1 MYIYEQILC
10 TNVMKRIIVTTLVSL
25 ALFAGINAQTYSNL
39 YEKLP
44 IDIKQVAPVEFP
56 DNKVELTD
64 FGAVGDGV
72 TLCTQ
77 AFEKAISKLNKLGGG
92 HLIVPKGVWL
102 TGPIALKDNIDLHLE
117 KNAIIMFSSDK
128 SLYIDDDD
136 NAKRVNAC
144 IRASKRKNIGITGE
158 GLIDGNGAQWRP
170 VKRVKV
176 SDVEWKRFE
185 AMGGV
190 TRDNGELWYPW
201 DMKSGY
207 PNIADEPVKQEGM
220 RNDLV
225 RFTNCEN
232 VLFEGVT
239 FQNAPKFHVHPCN
252 CLNVIADGI
261 TIRCPWNA
269 QNGDG
274 LDFSDC
280 SVGLIKDC
288 TIDVGDDGIC
298 MKSGEDKG
306 TKALVNGVSDI
317 LIVDN
322 TVYHAHGG
330 FVVGSEAVT
339 AMRNIVVRDCKFLGT
354 DVGLRFKSGIGR
366 GGKTENIF
374 IKDIFMAD
382 ITDQAIVVQCDYQ
395 NLQAGTKAQKF
406 VLPKNP
412 KNVPEFTDIHIENVV
427 CHRAKTAIKMV
438 GINTLNCIHDIEI
451 KNSTIVYTKEGNK
464 IDSETAQNIVIDNVK
479 LIEDKK

>member
-1 MYIYEQILC
+1 
-10 TNVMKRIIVTTLVSL
+10 MKKGLFVTLLGLMVLGTRVE
-25 ALFAGINAQTYSNL
+25 AQDYSKL
-39 YEKLP
+39 YEGLP
-44 IDIKQVAPVEFP
+44 IEVKQVTPIVFPENRVEIT
-56 DNKVELTD
+56 E

-72 TLCTQ
+72 TLCTS
-77 AFEKAISKLNKLGGG
+77 AFEKAINKLNKMGGG
-92 HLIVPKGVWL
+92 HLVVPKGVWL
-102 TGPIALKDNIDLHLE
+102 TGPIAFKDNIDLHLE

-128 SLYIDDDD
+128 SLYIDDDKD
-136 NAKRVNAC
+136 AKRVVAC

-158 GLIDGNGAQWRP
+158 GTIDGNGAQWRP
-170 VKRVKV
+170 VKRGKV

-185 AMGGV
+185 AIGGEK
-190 TRDNGELWYPW
+190 RDDGQLWYPW
-201 DMKSGY
+201 NVKSGY
-207 PNIADEPVKQEGM
+207 PNIAQDPVVQEGM

-306 TKALVNGVSDI
+306 AKALVNGVSDI
-317 LIVDN
+317 LILDN

-330 FVVGSEAVT
+330 FVVGSESVT
-339 AMRNIVVRDCKFLGT
+339 AMKNIVVRDCSFLGT

-366 GGKTENIF
+366 GGKTENIY
-374 IKDIFMAD
+374 IKDIYMAD
-382 ITDQAIVVQCDYQ
+382 IADQAIVVQCDYQ
-395 NLQAGTKAQKF
+395 NLHAGAKAQEFK
-406 VLPKNP
+406 LPKNP
-412 KNVPEFTDIHIENVV
+412 KNVPEFTDIHIDNVV
-427 CHRAKTAIKMV
+427 CHRATTAIRLS
-438 GINTLNCIHDIEI
+438 GIKTLNCVHDIEI
-451 KNSTIVYTKEGNK
+451 KNSTIVYTKTGED
-464 IDSETAQNIVIDNVK
+464 IDAESTSGIVIDNVK
-479 LIEDKK
+479 LVKDEKK